1 MMCLP
6 ETIWLLSFFFIFGT
20 CVASPTFLIAA
31 PKHICLGS
39 NTTLSVA
46 LFGGEHPEVQV
57 AAEIFNGSTVLANA
71 EDTYR
76 NAFPSCNVKT
86 GQQPDDIGCEVCVEQ
101 YKVVKVADNL
111 HMIFVDL
118 TKAFD
123 TASQSSFKKLLSKFG
138 FRYFV
143 LFYAGSVGT
152 LVLPAIFLDTDQVNL
167 QLVVKGYAQNTLLF
181 SNSSSLTLLSKNM
194 SVFIQT
200 DKSLYKAGQGVKI
213 RVVSV
218 NPDLKP
224 YKGQI
229 DIVIMDPKENRIQQW
244 LAVST
249 NMGVVSKEFQLS
261 ENPPLG
267 DWMIQAIINEVL
279 PKFEVILHNSPTY
292 LLSKQENLTGTV
304 TAKYTY
310 GKPVKGYAVVTVST
324 NMHYLQKIN
333 ISKRI
338 EINGSADFSFS
349 YLDLITLTPYYNI
362 LYSINMKEV
371 KLLLTAVVTESLTGI
386 KRNSSATVSIKE
398 MEYSLQFFGGSQILK
413 PSLNFTVYLN
423 VSRYDNKQLTI
434 EERKNMVT
442 VHINQDP
449 QLMDIIQV
457 RTQSFGNNTDF
468 MQKFKTLNFTYTVPE
483 SGIIKI
489 QVPVEAQNNYLSIE
503 AYFQN
508 TLQQH
513 YVSVVFN
520 SPSNTYIQ
528 IRDPHSTGKVG
539 SPIEVVIDGTEMIK
553 EINYLVVARGQIV
566 TVGKKSANTFT
577 LTPEQSWMPT
587 ARVIVYYVKDS
598 GEVVND
604 AMTVSTEGLIQNSVL
619 LSWSKNQ
626 ATPAENISLSVTVR
640 EPNSLVGL
648 LVVDKSA
655 KLLGNKNDITS
666 DAVAEELKKYMPEN
680 SIVITSPTSVFKK
693 CNLLVL
699 TDADLP
705 VDNSVMYFPEHEI
718 LAVQKESSVSVVR
731 EPRVRSHFPET
742 WIWIDTNTGSETNK
756 KIDVTVPDSIT
767 SWIAS
772 AFVISENLGLGLTT
786 EFAQLRAFQA
796 FFVSLNLPYS
806 VTRGEEF
813 ILEVTIFNYLK
824 TSLEV
829 MVTLE
834 LNGSFDILA
843 GSDDINTIVNQRQES
858 VPSQDGKTVF
868 FPISPQQLGEIPIKV
883 TATSSAANDSVSRKV
898 LVKAE
903 GIEQSYSQ
911 TVLLDLAGANPQ
923 SVKKTLNFTFPL
935 DVVHGSEKACVTVV
949 GDILGPSITGLESL
963 IQMPYG
969 CGEQNMIN
977 FAPNIYVLKYLTA
990 TQQMKDDI
998 KQKSLSFM
1006 EQGYQ
1011 RELTYQRSDGSFSA
1025 FGNSDSSGSTWLSA
1039 FVLRCFL
1046 QACPVIYID
1055 KSVLNKTAMW
1065 LVDNQKLTG
1074 EFGEPGRVIH
1084 TELQGGL
1091 NGPVTLTAYVLT
1103 AFFEDEKLSDKVLAA
1118 VNFTE
1123 GKLAQGIADNYTLS
1137 IVAYALS
1144 LAGSSQASTALNE
1157 LIQRADKQDGTMFWS
1172 SPASGL
1178 TSGWQPRSTD
1188 VELAAYALLSH
1199 LKQNRVTEGI
1209 PIMKWLSQQRSHL
1222 GGYSSTQDTIVAL
1235 QALSEFESLSASS
1248 TVNLMVSVTGSGIS
1262 VPITLHIGIQQP
1274 MSIDIT
1280 SSGNGLAI
1288 FQFNVFYN
1296 LKSSV
1301 AARKRRDVDNHEAFD
1316 LDIIVYDDP
1325 KDVNNITLTIC
1336 LRFLPSENVTKT
1348 GMAVMEVDLLSG
1360 FAAAE
1365 DGIATND
1372 LIKNIEFQENKVVLY
1387 FDSLNATEVC
1397 VDILAVRESKVAKSK
1412 DATVIVYDYYEP
1424 KQIGKIRVNKSQGPD
1439 SPKGP

>member
-1 MMCLP
+1 
-6 ETIWLLSFFFIFGT
+6 
-20 CVASPTFLIAA
+20 PTFLIAA

-76 NAFPSCNVKT
+76 N
-86 GQQPDDIGCEVCVEQ
+86 
-101 YKVVKVADNL
+101 
-111 HMIFVDL
+111 
-118 TKAFD
+118 
-123 TASQSSFKKLLSKFG
+123 
-138 FRYFV
+138 
-143 LFYAGSVGT
+143 GSVGT

-267 DWMIQAIINEVL
+267 DWMIQAIINGVITTKYFTVAQYVL

-705 VDNSVMYFPEHEI
+705 VDNTKKKSLLLQSERNMTKTSILYFVNLRNFAH
-718 LAVQKESSVSVVR
+718 VVR

-1103 AFFEDEKLSDKVLAA
+1103 AFFEDEKLSNTYKDKVLAA

-1262 VPITLHIGIQQP
+1262 VPITLHVDSNNVLLLQTKEIGIQQP

-1336 LRFLPSENVTKT
+1336 LRFENVTKT

-1424 KQIGKIRVNKSQGPD
+1424 KRRAQRSYLSTVMSKMSSCEFCGDNCTLCQSNVKRMAQCCVLSQVLYYY
-1439 SPKGP
+1439 KGCDLTLFIDNIWY